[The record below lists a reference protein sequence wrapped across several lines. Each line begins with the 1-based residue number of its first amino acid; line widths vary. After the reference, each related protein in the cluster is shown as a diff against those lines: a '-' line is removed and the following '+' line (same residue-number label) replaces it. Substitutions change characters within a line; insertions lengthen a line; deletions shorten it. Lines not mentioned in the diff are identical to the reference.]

1 MFFTMYIASF
11 GKTSK
16 DFVVFFNLLR
26 LTGQRNDYGCVF
38 LFHIAG
44 VNNKAIERRKE
55 KIVSKEYY
63 TIIREY
69 YGFPDYINTDLSEKE
84 DCFAFDTEYEANQCL
99 RDIFKNGE
107 WMEQSGDMSR

>member
-1 MFFTMYIASF
+1 M
-11 GKTSK
+11 
-16 DFVVFFNLLR
+16 
-26 LTGQRNDYGCVF
+26 
-38 LFHIAG
+38 
-44 VNNKAIERRKE
+44 
-55 KIVSKEYY
+55 SKEYY

-107 WMEQSGDMSR
+107 WMEDERHGKIRHYVAKNIKTFIKNKHDKDTASAVSFFYLILKV